1 MSKDCNA
8 SKSYCRT
15 NRNASHS
22 ASQTA
27 QHQTYVRRLVRSK
40 VPNIF
45 SRSEVGKNLVMK
57 VIDFSNPLDERVSTR
72 NRGDLWDSLV
82 MQQSINQIIIAPRGI
97 RLFCASPSWLNLR
110 PFHER
115 KNVHGTE
122 NPSLRSVISAWED
135 PVHKEKMAACTM
147 ADRLVRNV
155 NRDFPS
161 F

>member
-1 MSKDCNA
+1 M
-8 SKSYCRT
+8 
-15 NRNASHS
+15 
-22 ASQTA
+22 
-27 QHQTYVRRLVRSK
+27 
-40 VPNIF
+40 
-45 SRSEVGKNLVMK
+45 
-57 VIDFSNPLDERVSTR
+57 
-72 NRGDLWDSLV
+72 

-161 F
+161 FYPSVYLIYCSSRYQSQGLETN

>member
-1 MSKDCNA
+1 M
-8 SKSYCRT
+8 
-15 NRNASHS
+15 
-22 ASQTA
+22 
-27 QHQTYVRRLVRSK
+27 
-40 VPNIF
+40 
-45 SRSEVGKNLVMK
+45 
-57 VIDFSNPLDERVSTR
+57 
-72 NRGDLWDSLV
+72 

-122 NPSLRSVISAWED
+122 NPSLRSLISAWED